1 MIFLLKICLI
11 GLTSVILITLV
22 KVYKPELSIEITICA
37 SIVMLIMII
46 DGLKGS
52 FQYIIDIYNNLNT
65 GKEYFPIILKVLG
78 IAYVTEFAVA
88 LCQDA
93 GEKTIAS
100 KSIVFPLPV
109 GPVIKKRPL
118 SWNCGK
124 STVTQSG

>member
-78 IAYVTEFAVA
+78 IAYVIEFSVA

-100 KSIVFPLPV
+100 KIELAGKVCIFIAAIPVFNSLLTLLNSM
-109 GPVIKKRPL
+109 IR
-118 SWNCGK
+118 
-124 STVTQSG
+124 